1 MSFNFKQLSLLSLL
15 SLLLPQ
21 TAEAIDLLPNDII
34 APPPGIQQIQI
45 NYQRSER
52 SDYYQHGNKA
62 ITGGELVNTQTQLKY
77 GRSFELNALPAYFYV
92 QTPLTEIST
101 TGSIASYSTN
111 SGAGDTTFA
120 FAIWPYANRN
130 AEKYMGFAGYLT
142 VPTGTYDSQ
151 RKLNAGD
158 NRYKWALQ
166 TGYEQSIAKNI
177 NWMSAVDALWF
188 GENDDQAINHKKL
201 KQKAL
206 YSAQTAL
213 IYKFNST
220 YSASAGYFYSVGGV
234 TSLDGV
240 GQGDLTQSH
249 RYQISGIANLPIG
262 RLTLQYGQEMSTRN
276 GFIEDARWILRYSK
290 YFK

>member
-1 MSFNFKQLSLLSLL
+1 MVKIRCYIKRISCIC
-15 SLLLPQ
+15 LLLPQ
-21 TAEAIDLLPNDII
+21 LVFAIDLLPDDVI

-52 SDYYQHGNKA
+52 GDRYSQGQKTY
-62 ITGGELVNTQTQLKY
+62 TGGEIINTQTQLKY

-92 QTPLTEIST
+92 QTPITEIST
-101 TGSIASYSTN
+101 SGIFASQSTN
-111 SGAGDTTFA
+111 SGPGDTTFA
-120 FAIWPYANRN
+120 FALWPYANRN
-130 AEKYMGFAGYLT
+130 TDTYIGLASYLT
-142 VPTGTYDSQ
+142 IPSGSYHNQNTY
-151 RKLNAGD
+151 NAGE

-166 TGYEQSIAKNI
+166 AGYEQPIYKNL
-177 NWMSAVDALWF
+177 NWMSAVDTLWF
-188 GENDDQAINHKKL
+188 SENDDYGNAHDSR

-206 YSAQTAL
+206 HSAQTAF
-213 IYKFNST
+213 IYKINSIYT
-220 YSASAGYFYSVGGV
+220 ASVGYFYSVGGV
-234 TSLDGV
+234 TSINGASQNDM
-240 GQGDLTQSH
+240 TQNH